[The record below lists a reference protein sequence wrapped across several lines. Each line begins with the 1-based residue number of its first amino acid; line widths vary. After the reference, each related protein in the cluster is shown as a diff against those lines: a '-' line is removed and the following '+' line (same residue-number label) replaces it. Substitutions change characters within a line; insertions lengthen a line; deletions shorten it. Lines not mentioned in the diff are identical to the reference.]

1 MSRVTISD
9 KVRFRTAVSAI
20 VSELEHREHLIRS
33 EAQAQLLT
41 RLGLSTASRP
51 TLLEVWTQ
59 PSRLRTVSTIEEQYL
74 AGLAWLGFHLLNR
87 DPEWLE
93 SLLQSTVIELDYPLV
108 NRDNRQL
115 LKALFRKV
123 RLDNMVLAEDTIE
136 ETLDKVFSLPYE
148 TSLPPA
154 LTAAD
159 TSADYGFQ
167 INRIHTDAANHLYI
181 ELCGVTRG
189 PLIFAVRNERTGFT
203 WQSLGSR
210 LTGPCKV
217 YRVIWDI
224 SSPDTWY
231 AIDIIC
237 PDDGYGG
244 HVRVLTSDSKPYFCN
259 DVRIEGPGPGF
270 TRRIDVD

>member
-9 KVRFRTAVSAI
+9 KDLFRSTVSAI

-33 EAQAQLLT
+33 EAHAQLLT
-41 RLGLSTASRP
+41 RLGLSTSSRP

-59 PSRLRTVSTIEEQYL
+59 PSRLKTVSTIEEQYL

-93 SLLQSTVIELDYPLV
+93 SLLQSTAVELDYPLV

-123 RLDNMVLAEDTIE
+123 RLDNTALSEDAVE

-148 TSLPPA
+148 TSPSVA
-154 LTAAD
+154 VDDMAGD
-159 TSADYGFQ
+159 FGFQ

-181 ELCGVTRG
+181 ELCGVTRT
-189 PLIFAVRNERTGFT
+189 PLLFAVRNEQTGFV

-210 LTGPCKV
+210 LTGPCKL
-217 YRVIWDI
+217 YRAIWDI
-224 SSPDTWY
+224 SSPGAWY
-231 AIDIIC
+231 SIDILC
-237 PDDGYGG
+237 HEDTYGA
-244 HVRVLTSDSKPYFCN
+244 HVRCHMSATRPIFCD
-259 DVRIEGPGPGF
+259 DVRIEGPGPGIA
-270 TRRIDVD
+270 RRIDIR